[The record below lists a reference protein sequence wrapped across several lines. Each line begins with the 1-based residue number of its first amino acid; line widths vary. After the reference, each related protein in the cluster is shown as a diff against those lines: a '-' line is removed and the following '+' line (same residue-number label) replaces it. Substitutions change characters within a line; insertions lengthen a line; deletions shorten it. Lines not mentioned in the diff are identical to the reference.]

1 MSGIN
6 SAVDSPASRP
16 NAGMTLVEVV
26 VAVAIAATAA
36 ILLYPV
42 FIFGNSVIIANQQ
55 KLEAEGLAMDRAL
68 EVFNTF
74 DFSGALLATNLPPI
88 GPPPGSLLP
97 DNTEI
102 RTLIVP
108 NTGTAIPFR
117 WDVEVRVKRDR
128 FAPGR
133 RTVTLTNDTVYR
145 VTRYNVGRN

>member
-1 MSGIN
+1 MRR
-6 SAVDSPASRP
+6 D
-16 NAGMTLVEVV
+16 AGLTLLEVV
-26 VAVAIAATAA
+26 MAVAIAAVAA
-36 ILLYPV
+36 ILIYPV
-42 FIFGNSVIIANQQ
+42 FVLGNSMITANQQ
-55 KLEAEGLAMDRAL
+55 KLEAEGLAMDWAL

-74 DFSGALLATNLPPI
+74 DFTRVQLATNLPPV

-108 NTGTAIPFR
+108 NTGTAAPFR

-133 RTVTLTNDTVYR
+133 RPVTLTNDTVYR
-145 VTRYNVGRN
+145 ITRYNVERN